1 MSYSITIRGLDTIQR
16 ALGVDISPA
25 MRTATKGIAGAIHDK
40 LSPYPPATIAN
51 SPSNPMDRW
60 YKRLSGPRW
69 RTKKGEIHGRDTS
82 EQLIHSWAIEPVGTA
97 GTKLGSSA
105 SYAPY
110 VHAAEKQSSAMKRIG
125 WKTDDW
131 AIRQVVDSGKAKDIV
146 LRALAHFLHLG
157 R

>member
-1 MSYSITIRGLDTIQR
+1 MSYSIMIRGLDTIQR

-25 MRTATKGIAGAIHDK
+25 LRTATKGIAGAIHDK

-51 SPSNPMDRW
+51 SPAEPKW
-60 YKRLSGPRW
+60 YERGFGPRW
-69 RTKKGEIHGRDTS
+69 RTKKGEVHGRKTS
-82 EQLIHSWAIEPVGTA
+82 EMLNRSWAIEPVGTM
-97 GTKLGSSA
+97 GHRVSSAA

-110 VHAAEKQSSAMKRIG
+110 VHSAEKQSSVMKRIG

-131 AIRQVVDSGKAKDIV
+131 AIRQVVDSGKAKEIV
-146 LRALAHFLHLG
+146 LRALAHLLHLG